1 MKFVVVQYHIEK
13 FSPSKLILQCVE
25 LHAVIYEALTVG
37 VRSCLLILARL
48 VVELESLATIDN
60 IVAYLKVD
68 RHFMLEVDSQKAF
81 AHPGIR
87 VLQSMNGYLL
97 SVNVCQ
103 LRAILMI
110 NIPSAHLYAILNL
123 KYCPVRP

>member
-1 MKFVVVQYHIEK
+1 VEFIIIQYHIKEL
-13 FSPSKLILQCVE
+13 SPRKLILQCIE
-25 LHAVIYEALTVG
+25 LYAVIYEAFSIGVG
-37 VRSCLLILARL
+37 SGLLILAWL

-68 RHFMLEVDSQKAF
+68 RHFMLEIDSHEALT
-81 AHPGIR
+81 HPRIG
-87 VLQSMNGYLL
+87 VFQSMNGYLL

-110 NIPSAHLYAILNL
+110 NIPSTHVSVLS
-123 KYCPVRP
+123 

>member
-1 MKFVVVQYHIEK
+1 MEISVGRCSGVRCQYHIEEL
-13 FSPSKLILQCVE
+13 SPRKLILQCVE
-25 LHAVIYEALTVG
+25 LYAVINEALAVG

-48 VVELESLATIDN
+48 VVELKPLATIDN

-68 RHFMLEVDSQKAF
+68 RHFMLEADSQKTLT
-81 AHPGIR
+81 HPGIR
-87 VLQSMNGYLL
+87 VFQSMNGYLL

-110 NIPSAHLYAILNL
+110 NIPSTHVSVLS
-123 KYCPVRP
+123 

>member
-1 MKFVVVQYHIEK
+1 
-13 FSPSKLILQCVE
+13 
-25 LHAVIYEALTVG
+25 
-37 VRSCLLILARL
+37 
-48 VVELESLATIDN
+48 
-60 IVAYLKVD
+60 
-68 RHFMLEVDSQKAF
+68 MLEVDSQKAF

-87 VLQSMNGYLL
+87 VFQSMNGYLL